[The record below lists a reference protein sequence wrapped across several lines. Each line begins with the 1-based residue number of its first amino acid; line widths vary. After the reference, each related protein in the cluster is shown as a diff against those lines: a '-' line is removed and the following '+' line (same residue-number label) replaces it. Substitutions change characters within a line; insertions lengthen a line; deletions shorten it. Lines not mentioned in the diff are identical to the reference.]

1 MARDNLTEG
10 LSRWR
15 DAGVKK
21 EDLAALTLYTDFW
34 SAFLDSDSMLDTATN
49 LMQMKQGKYSKLY
62 SINTYTIIHIIWSH
76 IMYDTITFF

>member
-1 MARDNLTEG
+1 MARDNLSEG

-34 SAFLDSDSMLDTATN
+34 SAFLNSDSMLDTATN
-49 LMQMKQGKYSKLY
+49 LIQMKQGKYSNLY
-62 SINTYTIIHIIWSH
+62 SMNTFETILEYI
-76 IMYDTITFF
+76 

>member
-21 EDLAALTLYTDFW
+21 EDLAAVTLYTDFW
-34 SAFLDSDSMLDTATN
+34 SAFLNSDSMLDTATS
-49 LMQMKQGKYSKLY
+49 LIQMKQGKYSNLY
-62 SINTYTIIHIIWSH
+62 SINTFQTILQYI
-76 IMYDTITFF
+76 